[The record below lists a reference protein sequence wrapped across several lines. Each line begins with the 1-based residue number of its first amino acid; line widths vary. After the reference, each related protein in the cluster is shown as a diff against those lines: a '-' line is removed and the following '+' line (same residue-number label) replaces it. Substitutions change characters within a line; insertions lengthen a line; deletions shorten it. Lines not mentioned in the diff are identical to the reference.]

1 MVVAVERA
9 RARPTA
15 RPAAGVDRCC
25 VVAVDSPARGF
36 AIKVGWSS
44 LEANK
49 AGILFLVVE
58 AEDVVRADVVVENPE
73 TWLLPNTRA
82 TPASK
87 RLLDFVRADTMVL

>member
-15 RPAAGVDRCC
+15 RPTEGVDRCC
-25 VVAVDSPARGF
+25 VVVVDSPARGF
-36 AIKVGWSS
+36 AIWSS
-44 LEANK
+44 LEANT

-58 AEDVVRADVVVENPE
+58 AEDVVRADVVVVENPE